1 MLPKIEKARQYR
13 ASLALEAQS
22 LVPAVPGD
30 SVRIYLCL
38 FFSSHLSFL
47 LSYRKNVIYLN
58 RHW

>member
-38 FFSSHLSFL
+38 IFLFPSFFSVKLP
-47 LSYRKNVIYLN
+47 
-58 RHW
+58 